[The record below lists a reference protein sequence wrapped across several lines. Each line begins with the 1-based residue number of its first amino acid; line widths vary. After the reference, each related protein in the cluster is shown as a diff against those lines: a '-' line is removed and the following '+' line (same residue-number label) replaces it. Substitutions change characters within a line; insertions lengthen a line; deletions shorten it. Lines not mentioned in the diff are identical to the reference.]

1 MRVVQG
7 NKGPKGPTRDNP
19 GLNTDQMQVKINMN
33 DASDLTCDECG
44 HKYFTQLM
52 MFKKIS
58 AVMSPTGEESLVPIQ
73 VFACNSCGHVNEQF
87 IPPTGQ

>member
-7 NKGPKGPTRDNP
+7 NKGQGPQPSQQNP
-19 GLNTDQMQVKINMN
+19 NMQVKLALK
-33 DASDLTCDECG
+33 DTEDVSCDKCD
-44 HKYFTQLM
+44 HKLFTQLM

-58 AVMSPTGEESLVPIQ
+58 AVMSPTGEESLIPVQ

-87 IPPTGQ
+87 LPPASE

>member
-1 MRVVQG
+1 MNVVHG
-7 NKGPKGPTRDNP
+7 NKGQRPQPGQPNP
-19 GLNTDQMQVKINMN
+19 NMQVKIDMKQ
-33 DASDLTCDECG
+33 ASDLTCDECG
-44 HKYFTQLM
+44 HKYFQQLM

-87 IPPTGQ
+87 IPPASE